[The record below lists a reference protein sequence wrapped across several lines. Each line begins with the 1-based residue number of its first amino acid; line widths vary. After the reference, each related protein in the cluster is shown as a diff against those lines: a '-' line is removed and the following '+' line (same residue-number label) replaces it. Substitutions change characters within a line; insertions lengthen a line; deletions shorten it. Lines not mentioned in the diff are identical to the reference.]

1 MCPEPAIPTPQRSPV
16 LFPSDSFAR
25 SYTWPHTEL
34 VVPLA
39 GGRRVAFPDFYEDGA
54 DPGPSPAGA
63 DGSWVDDAWAIVDP
77 FGSRVNVRVELCGD
91 ADSVLTVVARDR
103 SVLRQAL
110 CLGQGTDR
118 QLTFDQRMLLWQLLS
133 GVFAERQERLAC
145 RVSPDGGRVILD
157 RRLFERPPPDRLLK
171 RTAWQSSTVVL
182 PWDADGNGEPRAFG
196 ILTTENL

>member
-1 MCPEPAIPTPQRSPV
+1 MCI
-16 LFPSDSFAR
+16 
-25 SYTWPHTEL
+25 
-34 VVPLA
+34 
-39 GGRRVAFPDFYEDGA
+39 
-54 DPGPSPAGA
+54 
-63 DGSWVDDAWAIVDP
+63 
-77 FGSRVNVRVELCGD
+77 
-91 ADSVLTVVARDR
+91 RDR
-103 SVLRQAL
+103 RKAERRLFSFDDQLTRLDQALSDPATGAQARARLAARFPVVLVDEFQDTDPTQWSVLRQAL